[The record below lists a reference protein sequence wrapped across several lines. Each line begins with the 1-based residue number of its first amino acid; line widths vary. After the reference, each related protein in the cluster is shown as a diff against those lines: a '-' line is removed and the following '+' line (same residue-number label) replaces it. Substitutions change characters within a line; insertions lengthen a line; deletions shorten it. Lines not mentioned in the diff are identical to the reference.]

1 VTGPVYHRAV
11 SLMEAD
17 VGDELVA
24 LDAAAGSCFGFNAV
38 ATAVWRNLENPK
50 AFDELRSELLDEF
63 DVSAEECAAEL
74 QMLLDDLIDK
84 GLVERSG

>member
-1 VTGPVYHRAV
+1 
-11 SLMEAD
+11 
-17 VGDELVA
+17 
-24 LDAAAGSCFGFNAV
+24 
-38 ATAVWRNLENPK
+38 
-50 AFDELRSELLDEF
+50 LLDEF